1 MGYNNKWPLALIYG
15 DHHFCGLQLRNHELE
30 SLIRKIKKYLT
41 SYDETRH
48 IKTGEYNDL
57 LVSTCRRFLS
67 LILENYP
74 HNVSYINNHR
84 FTELIKILQKYGV
97 E

>member
-1 MGYNNKWPLALIYG
+1 MAACTYIWWPSFLWVTITQPWTRIL
-15 DHHFCGLQLRNHELE
+15 DQ
-30 SLIRKIKKYLT
+30 KDKKYLT

-74 HNVSYINNHR
+74 HNVSYINNRR

-97 E
+97 EWK